1 MADNLKQRKQ
11 DLADIEARMKAIN
24 SSQASHDKRY
34 TDNLKLKKK
43 FQDELNDLKEKE
55 KILSAEI
62 LNTEKKRATTAQQEL
77 KLKKSVSDYGKQIE
91 KSEKEIQKSLSGR
104 LVDLLKLD
112 FSSVLQK
119 KSLGEQLTKT
129 KALKKE
135 TFSIIKQVQSGLSKN
150 IKGQEEQN
158 RFSALEVE
166 DKAKI
171 VELTKGIADG
181 TFNATDLMST
191 QASLSK
197 EGQQIM
203 KDTLAVGFDE
213 NDKMIAK
220 SSLMKNMLEVKEKET
235 DFVKE
240 VAISEEKRLTRQKMS
255 NVLAG
260 FGLAIFASMAKLAT
274 SFATILDSIGKSFGS
289 LVVMGPTFQKDLMAS
304 SVEAR
309 KLGGGM
315 EEVASITNT
324 LASNFGVNVDE
335 AARLSSEVF
344 KTSKAIG
351 LSADE
356 GANLIGVLMQTAD
369 LSFDQA
375 EYLAESTAQLAR
387 QKGVAPSAVMKD
399 LAGSAEAIAKFTKDG
414 GDNIAE
420 AAVQA
425 RIMGLTLDTS
435 AKIADSLL
443 DFQSSISGEIEASV
457 MIGKQLNFQKARELA
472 LSGDIAGATKDIVS
486 QLGSE
491 AEFNK
496 LNVLQREALAKS
508 IGVSTA
514 ELAKMVGQ
522 TDKLTLSGALAA
534 GSFDDLAGQEALSN
548 LSSITN
554 EVKALFTEALIKIGP
569 EIERIVGNFRDW
581 LGESDGVAKLGA
593 FLTGAVDS
601 LEKMIKYLP
610 MVVGLLVTLKTVS
623 LAAAAAQAIL
633 AVAKATSAT
642 ALIGGIGGL
651 AVAAMM
657 GMAVTNALSFMKV
670 DDFKAGPGG
679 IDFIS
684 GPAGAFNV
692 NPRDTIVG
700 TTNRVNDFESGPPGS
715 ISDDK
720 SDANHKETISILTQG
735 FKNLTDATLAP
746 MPLRFAMMNG
756 EILARTADK
765 IGGKLSPYG

>member
-1 MADNLKQRKQ
+1 MARIDDLKKERSVLEQNASIEQGLSERARIWQKTRKVHLENAQKITEQILDLDAKILKLEEKKTKELKKQQIEQQAHLKNQQSINKMRETYTKMAAGEVDKQKDLSKGLLERMGNAVRLLGVRKLIGTSIKTELSSTVALHKKSGEMAATFNADINLQASGKKQLIDLTKGMVDGSY
-11 DLADIEARMKAIN
+11 DLADVQN
-24 SSQASHDKRY
+24 
-34 TDNLKLKKK
+34 T
-43 FQDELNDLKEKE
+43 
-55 KILSAEI
+55 ILSLDEESQRGMLDINGNILPSILAQYDKLGFAKYKETEI
-62 LNTEKKRATTAQQEL
+62 T
-77 KLKKSVSDYGKQIE
+77 
-91 KSEKEIQKSLSGR
+91 KEIAAAEASAAKQKALSNK
-104 LVDLLKLD
+104 LNVAAAATFAVLLKLG
-112 FSSVLQK
+112 K
-119 KSLGEQLTKT
+119 
-129 KALKKE
+129 
-135 TFSIIKQVQSGLSKN
+135 
-150 IKGQEEQN
+150 
-158 RFSALEVE
+158 
-166 DKAKI
+166 
-171 VELTKGIADG
+171 
-181 TFNATDLMST
+181 
-191 QASLSK
+191 
-197 EGQQIM
+197 
-203 KDTLAVGFDE
+203 
-213 NDKMIAK
+213 
-220 SSLMKNMLEVKEKET
+220 
-235 DFVKE
+235 
-240 VAISEEKRLTRQKMS
+240 
-255 NVLAG
+255 
-260 FGLAIFASMAKLAT
+260 
-274 SFATILDSIGKSFGS
+274 SFADIIDSVGKSFGS
-289 LVVMGPTFQKDLMAS
+289 LTMMGEPFKNQMMDATI
-304 SVEAR
+304 EAK

-315 EEVASITNT
+315 EDVASITNT

-335 AARLSSEVF
+335 AAKLSDNIFDS
-344 KTSKAIG
+344 SIAMG

-356 GANLIGVLMQTAD
+356 GANLFGVLMQTAD

-387 QKGVAPSAVMKD
+387 QAGVAPTAVMKD
-399 LAGSAEAIAKFTKDG
+399 LASSTEAIAKFTKDG

-420 AAVQA
+420 AAIQA
-425 RIMGLTLDTS
+425 RQMGLTLDTS

-735 FKNLTDATLAP
+735 FKNLTAATLAP

>member
-11 DLADIEARMKAIN
+11 DLVDIDAKIKAIDK
-24 SSQASHDKRY
+24 SQSNMDKRY
-34 TDNLKLKKK
+34 KEEIKLKKK
-43 FQDELNDLKEKE
+43 FQKELNDL
-55 KILSAEI
+55 
-62 LNTEKKRATTAQQEL
+62 TEKQKEIVKEIGRLEKNNASNAVKEL
-77 KLKKSVSDYGKQIE
+77 KLKKTVSDLDKQIV
-91 KSEKEIQKSLSGR
+91 KSEKEKQKSISGR

-119 KSLGEQLTKT
+119 QNLTEQLEHTLKLQKVTKT
-129 KALKKE
+129 VAQTIQASVKDEKD
-135 TFSIIKQVQSGLSKN
+135 KN
-150 IKGQEEQN
+150 AIGN
-158 RFSALEVE
+158 LEIE
-166 DKAKI
+166 DKAKVI
-171 VELTKGIADG
+171 ELVKGIKEGTYDVTDLQS
-181 TFNATDLMST
+181 TFNSLSEEGQEIMKKRLATEEDSVGKTIASSDLMSGILE
-191 QASLSK
+191 AK
-197 EGQQIM
+197 EAETKQIQ
-203 KDTLAVGFDE
+203 
-213 NDKMIAK
+213 
-220 SSLMKNMLEVKEKET
+220 
-235 DFVKE
+235 
-240 VAISEEKRLTRQKMS
+240 ISADLDEKRLTRQKMS

-260 FGLAIFASMAKLAT
+260 FGLAIFAATAKLAT

-289 LVVMGPTFQKDLMAS
+289 LTEMGPTFQKDLMAS

-548 LSSITN
+548 LSSITS
-554 EVKALFTEALIKIGP
+554 EIKAMFTDALIKIGP
-569 EIERIVGNFRDW
+569 EIERIIGKFKDW
-581 LGESDGVAKLGA
+581 LEVRGGVEGLFATFSGI
-593 FLTGAVDS
+593 VDS
-601 LEKMIKYLP
+601 LAKMIKYIP
-610 MVVGLLVTLKTVS
+610 IVIGLLVAMKTYS
-623 LAAAAAQAIL
+623 LAAAAASAVL
-633 AVAKATSAT
+633 AVSKASAAT

-651 AVAAMM
+651 AVA
-657 GMAVTNALSFMKV
+657 GVIGLGVSKALSFMKV

-735 FKNLTDATLAP
+735 FKNLTAATLAP
-746 MPLRFAMMNG
+746 MPLRFATMNG